1 MGLFEPGRIGAFE
14 AANRIVMAP
23 LGRAR
28 NADPSREA
36 QARSVTYY
44 VQRASAGLIIAE
56 ATHVSEFS
64 VSRPG
69 TAAVHSPGQV
79 AAWAK
84 VTEAVH
90 AAGGRIFQ
98 QLFHLGRKADPDRL
112 PGGAL
117 PVAPSAIAAIGQLPT
132 PNGPKPFPTPRAL
145 ETDEVLGLVDQFR
158 LAILNAKAAGFDG
171 VEIHGANGFLVDQ
184 FLRDSANQRTDHYGG
199 SVENRARFL
208 LEIVDHAVEIFGAG
222 GVGVRISPHATA
234 DGLDDSDPAALY
246 AYVAEALDRR
256 QIGFLHLIEP
266 DSTPQV
272 ARIAPLLR
280 ERFGGPFI
288 LAGEFTRETA
298 AKAIESGRADFI
310 AFGRLY
316 IANPDLVARF
326 RLGAPLNTPDETTF
340 YSGGDAGYIDYPTL
354 QPTLAFV
361 DEGRPP
367 SPSRE
372 KLNR

>member
-1 MGLFEPGRIGAFE
+1 LGLFEAGRIGAIDT
-14 AANRIVMAP
+14 ANRIVMAP

-36 QARSVTYY
+36 LARSVTYY
-44 VQRASAGLIIAE
+44 VQRATAGLIISE

-69 TAAVHSPGQV
+69 TGAVHSPGQV

-84 VTEAVH
+84 VTQAVH

-112 PGGAL
+112 PGAAL
-117 PVAPSAIAAIGQLPT
+117 PVAPSAIAAVGQIST
-132 PNGPKPFPTPRAL
+132 PSGPKPFPTPRAL
-145 ETDEVLGLVDQFR
+145 QTDEVPGLVDQFR
-158 LAILNAKAAGFDG
+158 RAIFNAKAAGFDG

-184 FLRDSANQRTDHYGG
+184 FLRDSANQRTDQYGG
-199 SVENRARFL
+199 SIENRARFV
-208 LEIVDHAVEIFGAG
+208 LEIVDQAVKIFGAG
-222 GVGVRISPHATA
+222 GVGVRVSPHATA
-234 DGLDDSDPAALY
+234 DGLDDSDPAVLY
-246 AYVAEALDRR
+246 GYVAQALDQRA
-256 QIGFLHLIEP
+256 IGYLHLIEP
-266 DSTPQV
+266 DSTPAE

-288 LAGEFTRETA
+288 LAGEITRETA
-298 AKAIESGRADFI
+298 LKAIESGRADFI

-326 RLGAPLNTPDETTF
+326 RLGAPLNAPDEATF
-340 YSGGDAGYIDYPTL
+340 YSGEDVGYIDYPTL
-354 QPTLAFV
+354 QPTLAFA
-361 DEGRPP
+361 GQRGSAPL
-367 SPSRE
+367 SLGKS
-372 KLNR
+372 NR